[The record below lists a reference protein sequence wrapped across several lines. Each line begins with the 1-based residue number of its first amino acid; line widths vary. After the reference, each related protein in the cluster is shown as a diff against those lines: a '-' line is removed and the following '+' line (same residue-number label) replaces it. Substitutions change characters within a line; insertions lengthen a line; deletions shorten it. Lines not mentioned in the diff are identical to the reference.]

1 MVPLSPTPFLPS
13 RFQPRPEER
22 RRQDGHEQGP
32 WGRLGGPTREAGHW
46 WCHENQPAVP
56 WNVLMCV
63 THRRR
68 GGPATVKERDAPG
81 GNQPRL
87 PRSPPWESD
96 PGPGQ
101 GKAMGWLDV
110 RVFHVPV
117 LSHTGALGTSRPT
130 YTPKRTAAKTSGSSN
145 TPGRA
150 QEAADLGLHSPSQQT
165 WWTASDHTEASPT
178 LPPHEQHTQALSSST
193 KVTASPP
200 S

>member
-32 WGRLGGPTREAGHW
+32 WGRLGGPAREAGRW

-68 GGPATVKERDAPG
+68 GGPATVKERDTPG

-130 YTPKRTAAKTSGSSN
+130 YTPKRTAAKHQAPVTPRAGHRRQLTLVCTPQASKLGGQLQTTLKHHPPSHLTSN
-145 TPGRA
+145 TLKP
-150 QEAADLGLHSPSQQT
+150 
-165 WWTASDHTEASPT
+165 
-178 LPPHEQHTQALSSST
+178 
-193 KVTASPP
+193 
-200 S
+200 